1 MTTQESNRT
10 RKAAPRSRRSATLV
24 AVAVIAVGAGI
35 AVVAWLMTS
44 DGGPV
49 AADEAQI
56 EMVFTGDGTSHVGD
70 HEIVEGMATIT
81 FSNETTGPVTVMA
94 FGYET
99 GSAALAEEL
108 ELLEEGESGMPT
120 GVDPAEGFFDP
131 SIGGDFEPGHVHLR
145 CFDRGRND
153 HGSLACRRYRS
164 RLRLGRITGRRTTH
178 RKISSE
184 EWRDSLP
191 CWSI

>member
-131 SIGGDFEPGHVHLR
+131 SIGGDFEPGEHTLTVDLQPGTYI
-145 CFDRGRND
+145 FDA
-153 HGSLACRRYRS
+153 S
-164 RLRLGRITGRRTTH
+164 TGDVMTTGL
-178 RKISSE
+178 
-184 EWRDSLP
+184 WRVAVIEVVSD
-191 CWSI
+191 